1 MSLDLYW
8 RGWNQL
14 QITIKGEC
22 VSKSKKLSVVH
33 AVLGFAAMTDA
44 KLLML
49 ANAVL
54 KALTGNAAFPNPT
67 PSLAT
72 FTTDLTAFSNAATAA
87 LDGGKNARSIRDKA
101 KKVLVADLRQLVMYA
116 ESNCNDDPAVFNTSG
131 FTAKAK
137 ASSSGPVGVPVIKS
151 LDYGNVPGQILV
163 SIKSTAGAKSYN
175 LRFGAMPPG
184 TATALGAASAGSAS
198 GSGSASS
205 TSPTAGASP
214 AAAPA
219 AWTVVQVAT
228 VKKATPLDNLV
239 SGTVYAVQVQAL
251 GAQGLS
257 AWSDSATIMCA

>member
-1 MSLDLYW
+1 M
-8 RGWNQL
+8 
-14 QITIKGEC
+14 
-22 VSKSKKLSVVH
+22 SKSAKFTPVH
-33 AVLGFAAMTDA
+33 AVMGFGGMTDA

-49 ANAVL
+49 ANGVL

-72 FTTDLTAFSNAATAA
+72 FTTDITTFSNAATAA

-101 KKVLVADLRQLVMYA
+101 KKVLIKDLRQLVMYA
-116 ESNCNDDPAVFNTSG
+116 ESNCNDEPAVFNTSG

-137 ASSSGPVGVPVIKS
+137 ATSSGPVSVPVIKS
-151 LDYGNVPGQILV
+151 LDYGNVPGEILA

-175 LRFGAMPPG
+175 LRFGPMPPG
-184 TATALGAASAGSAS
+184 TATALGAASAGSVS

-205 TSPTAGASP
+205 TAPTAGSSP

-219 AWTVVQVAT
+219 AWTVVQIAT
-228 VKKATPLDNLV
+228 VKKAIPLDNLT

-257 AWSDSATIMCA
+257 AWSDSSTIMCP